1 MSKAPNMMAGMSP
14 RELVEEELIHG
25 ALRREQL
32 WRMIGLCGAGFGILG
47 CLAAAAVALMVET
60 PPPVVVP
67 YDPETGLALP
77 NATVETVQ
85 LSQRPAIIEAQ
96 IYRYILDREAYN
108 QLDNDLRVRRVLAQS
123 SGAAEASMRTMWTSG
138 QESYPPTRYGP
149 SAEMAVEISSITL
162 IGENR
167 AQVRLRKR
175 LTSPQG
181 ALDGSFTAT
190 LMFAFQPERARRL
203 DDVWQNP
210 FGFTVTQYAIRSDRS
225 E

>member
-1 MSKAPNMMAGMSP
+1 MNSE
-14 RELVEEELIHG
+14 REIIEEELVYG

-32 WRMIGLCGAGFGILG
+32 WRMIGISGAGFGVFG
-47 CLAAAAVALMVET
+47 CLTAAAVALMVDT

-67 YDPETGLALP
+67 YDPATGMALP
-77 NATVETVQ
+77 NATVETVS
-85 LSQRPAIIEAQ
+85 LAERPAVIEAQ
-96 IYRYILDREAYN
+96 IYRYILDRETYN
-108 QLDNDLRVRRVLAQS
+108 QLDNDLRVRRVLTQS
-123 SGAAEASMRTMWTSG
+123 SGSAEANMRAMWTSE
-138 QESYPPTRYGP
+138 QDSYPPTRYGAA
-149 SAEMAVEISSITL
+149 AEMAVEIASITL
-162 IGENR
+162 IGDNR

-181 ALDGSFTAT
+181 VQDGSFTAT
-190 LMFAFQPERARRL
+190 LMFEFRPERTRAI

>member
-1 MSKAPNMMAGMSP
+1 MST
-14 RELVEEELIHG
+14 RELVEEELVYG

-32 WRMIGLCGAGFGILG
+32 WRMIGLGGAGFGVVG
-47 CLAAAAVALMVET
+47 CLAAAAVALMVEA

-67 YDPETGLALP
+67 YDPETGMALP
-77 NATVETVQ
+77 NATVETIS
-85 LSQRPAIIEAQ
+85 LAERPAVIEAQ
-96 IYRYILDREAYN
+96 IYRYILDREIYN

-123 SGAAEASMRTMWTSG
+123 MGSAEASMRATWTSG
-138 QESYPPTRYGP
+138 QDSYPPTRYGP
-149 SAEMAVEISSITL
+149 SAEMAVEIASIIL

-175 LTSPQG
+175 LSSPQG
-181 ALDGSFTAT
+181 VQDGSFTAT
-190 LMFAFQPERARRL
+190 LMFDFQPEQTRAI
-203 DDVWQNP
+203 DEIWQNP

>member
-1 MSKAPNMMAGMSP
+1 M
-14 RELVEEELIHG
+14 
-25 ALRREQL
+25 
-32 WRMIGLCGAGFGILG
+32 
-47 CLAAAAVALMVET
+47 
-60 PPPVVVP
+60 
-67 YDPETGLALP
+67 ALP
-77 NATVETVQ
+77 NARVETVS
-85 LSQRPAIIEAQ
+85 LAERPAVIEAQ
-96 IYRYILDREAYN
+96 IHRYIYERETYN

-123 SGAAEASMRTMWTSG
+123 SGAAETSMRAIWTSG
-138 QESYPPTRYGP
+138 QENYPPTRYGT
-149 SAEMAVEISSITL
+149 SAEMAVEIASITL

-181 ALDGSFTAT
+181 VQDGSFTAT
-190 LMFAFQPERARRL
+190 LMFAFQPERTRSI

>member
-1 MSKAPNMMAGMSP
+1 
-14 RELVEEELIHG
+14 VEEELVYG

-32 WRMIGLCGAGFGILG
+32 WRMIGLGGAGFGAVG
-47 CLAAAAVALMVET
+47 CLAAAAVALMVEA

-67 YDPETGLALP
+67 YDPATGMALP
-77 NATVETVQ
+77 NARVETVS
-85 LSQRPAIIEAQ
+85 LAERPAVIEAQ
-96 IYRYILDREAYN
+96 IYRYIYERETYN
-108 QLDNDLRVRRVLAQS
+108 QLDNDLRVRRILAQS
-123 SGAAEASMRTMWTSG
+123 SGSAETSMRAIWTSG
-138 QESYPPTRYGP
+138 QENYPPTRYGA
-149 SAEMAVEISSITL
+149 SAEMAVEIASITL

-181 ALDGSFTAT
+181 VQDGSFTAT
-190 LMFAFQPERARRL
+190 LMFAFQPERTRSI